1 MAPPAKIV
9 KPGIYLSTGRFKT
22 AGATEIK
29 IKFCGIEILALFCT
43 PKRWM

>member
-9 KPGIYLSTGRFKT
+9 RPGNYLSTDRLKT
-22 AGATEIK
+22 GGAAEIK